1 LILSAIVSGMIVKE
15 NKEEEEEKEK
25 TRFPF
30 F

>member
-1 LILSAIVSGMIVKE
+1 LIISAIVSGMIVKE
-15 NKEEEEEKEK
+15 NKEEEVKEK